1 MISRCWL
8 MILAFFPIGCLLSC
22 NTISGTKS
30 PENEAAILVRKTKI
44 QNEELG
50 DYFVGRRYF
59 VNRMRFWGYL
69 RRPGQSW
76 SESVLVMMN
85 EKKIKAPDRLPEIM
99 DSEIN
104 ELGDDP
110 TKLKGI
116 RRFGFDHNY
125 EYKIKGNFSGSK
137 VYDPNSN
144 MYVREFVLTD
154 YELINSRPGWLFSTN
169 ETYNFKVLPK
179 FRGR

>member
-8 MILAFFPIGCLLSC
+8 MILAFLPIGFLSSC
-22 NTISGTKS
+22 NTISEIKS
-30 PENEAAILVRKTKI
+30 PENEAAILVRQTKI

-76 SESVLVMMN
+76 SESVLVIMN
-85 EKKIKAPDRLPEIM
+85 EKKIKTPDRLPEIM

-104 ELGDDP
+104 ELGDNP

-154 YELINSRPGWLFSTN
+154 YELIDSRPGWLFSPN
-169 ETYNFKVLPK
+169 ETYDFKVLPK